1 MVHAFLP
8 LRRPTAVI
16 AGTLLSLGLFAAT
29 PAKALDDGQQTIFD
43 SFVDFIKMGLGSDED
58 EKPLIEYRERAPLV
72 LPPKAEL
79 PRPLPPVAQRSQAW
93 PLDQDVAR
101 QRQAAAERAKP
112 RGNDY
117 SKDPATVRELKEF
130 RNGQTPSKIPNY
142 QAGACSDL
150 DRLCNPNE
158 FWTTLKSGRPVDD
171 TSKDLVAGYEPP
183 RAHLTDPPKGYRA
196 PSKNIKATFD
206 APDTSYQDNLAS
218 GAAQVR
224 AEAQRRQR
232 AE

>member
-1 MVHAFLP
+1 M
-8 LRRPTAVI
+8 I

-29 PAKALDDGQQTIFD
+29 PTQALDDGQQTIFD

-93 PLDQDVAR
+93 PQDQDVVR

-130 RNGQTPSKIPNY
+130 RNGQT
-142 QAGACSDL
+142 
-150 DRLCNPNE
+150 
-158 FWTTLKSGRPVDD
+158 
-171 TSKDLVAGYEPP
+171 KDLVAGYEPP

-196 PSKNIKATFD
+196 SSKNVKATFD

-218 GAAQVR
+218 GPAQVR